1 MLEVDSRSLHHNSVA
16 YSVVMGSFINR
27 LFAMYVEGKINNML
41 VTMETE
47 KVVQLVSFK
56 QTPYACVLIEYTVFT
71 RTVNCIH
78 SVQKNTAENT
88 GKKVVQKQ

>member
-1 MLEVDSRSLHHNSVA
+1 MSEDESFSLFHNSVA
-16 YSVVMGSFINR
+16 DSDVMRCFIDR

-41 VTMETE
+41 VTMDTE
-47 KVVQLVSFK
+47 KVVQLALFK

-78 SVQKNTAENT
+78 SVQKNTAEKH
-88 GKKVVQKQ
+88 G

>member
-1 MLEVDSRSLHHNSVA
+1 
-16 YSVVMGSFINR
+16 
-27 LFAMYVEGKINNML
+27 MYVEWKINNML

-71 RTVNCIH
+71 RTANCIH
-78 SVQKNTAENT
+78 SGQMNTAE
-88 GKKVVQKQ
+88 KHS

>member
-1 MLEVDSRSLHHNSVA
+1 MLEVEGFSLLHNSVA
-16 YSVVMGSFINR
+16 DSDVTRRFIDR

-47 KVVQLVSFK
+47 KVVQLVPFK

-78 SVQKNTAENT
+78 SVQKNTAEKH
-88 GKKVVQKQ
+88 G